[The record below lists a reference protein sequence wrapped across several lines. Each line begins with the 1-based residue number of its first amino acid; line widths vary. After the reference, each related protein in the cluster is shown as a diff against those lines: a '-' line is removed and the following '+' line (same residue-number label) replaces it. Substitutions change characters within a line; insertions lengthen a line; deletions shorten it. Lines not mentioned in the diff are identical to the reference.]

1 MLRVTWLAG
10 APTRE
15 KRTQGAFPSCS
26 SAAAVFV
33 ALFSA
38 SVALA
43 APSGAGAAEA
53 QPAPSSPE
61 HPSAPSSD
69 AASSGA
75 ASSGA
80 AESSVAAGVRI
91 TGSRV
96 RLLDVLSNC
105 PENACSADLG
115 PAPPAGTS
123 RIVDRA
129 SMRSALQAAG
139 ANPALAPAHDIR
151 VISVA
156 RTWTPK
162 ELAALLTPLVEKQIP
177 PGMRLL
183 SLEPKASQVLPL
195 LANVGECQ
203 IAALPRR
210 SGTQSTNVLCD
221 FMNDGS
227 FVRRVPV
234 VARVLASADSV
245 RPKVPRGAVLTLVIE
260 RPMASV
266 SAHGVAL
273 KDANPGETAPF
284 RVQPTGHVVLARIE
298 SESRA
303 LVVEEP

>member
-1 MLRVTWLAG
+1 
-10 APTRE
+10 
-15 KRTQGAFPSCS
+15 
-26 SAAAVFV
+26 
-33 ALFSA
+33 
-38 SVALA
+38 
-43 APSGAGAAEA
+43 
-53 QPAPSSPE
+53 
-61 HPSAPSSD
+61 
-69 AASSGA
+69 
-75 ASSGA
+75 
-80 AESSVAAGVRI
+80 
-91 TGSRV
+91 
-96 RLLDVLSNC
+96 
-105 PENACSADLG
+105 
-115 PAPPAGTS
+115 
-123 RIVDRA
+123 
-129 SMRSALQAAG
+129 MRNALQAAG
-139 ANPALAPAHDIR
+139 ENPALAPAHDIR

-162 ELAALLTPLVEKQIP
+162 ELSALLTPLVEKQIP

-195 LANVGECQ
+195 LANVGQCQ

-245 RPKVPRGAVLTLVIE
+245 RPKVPRGAVVTLVIE

-273 KDANPGETAPF
+273 KDANPGEIAPF